1 MRRPLMVLAV
11 AVALLAAA
19 CGASG
24 GGTDGQAEEDAPR
37 TTAAAGAADAAVF
50 GDMDAPV
57 CGGGDLT
64 VDPDQAGG
72 SADVLRIGVAGDRSS
87 DIRPG
92 LNKDMWDSSTAF
104 AAWCNEQ
111 GGVGGLPI
119 EIVDLDAALFNV
131 EAAMTT
137 ACTGVFAMVGGG
149 LVQDQLEFS
158 GNDSSDFHRCGLIDI
173 PGFANSPEKSDS
185 NGQVQPIPNPG
196 TSQNTTWFRD
206 FQQLEP
212 DAAAKWLVIWG
223 ELPSIEAVMTKYE
236 SAMDDVDGYEVLDSI
251 SYPAAGADDWVP
263 YAQKLI
269 ESGATSFTWIGEPVY
284 FTKFLETARQRG
296 WEGTALLETNNYN
309 QALLDSADA
318 TEGTVV
324 RSTFH
329 PLEEADQWPAIADYI
344 DIVNSNVSD
353 ATLGPLGMQS
363 FSAWL
368 LFVTAANACGDQ
380 NDGVLE
386 RTCILEQ
393 AAAVD
398 DWTAGGM
405 HGPQDPGAFDTVKG
419 SPCGMLLV
427 VRDGNWERLYPQVG
441 GEGDDGDGFHC
452 PANGVSAVT
461 GTNAGVVDPDRP
473 I

>member
-1 MRRPLMVLAV
+1 MGRPLIVLAASVTLAVV
-11 AVALLAAA
+11 AGA

-24 GGTDGQAEEDAPR
+24 DGDGAESEGST
-37 TTAAAGAADAAVF
+37 TTAAATAESAVF
-50 GDMDAPV
+50 GEMDAPV
-57 CGGGDLT
+57 CGEGDFS
-64 VDPDQAGG
+64 VDADEAGG
-72 SADVLRIGVAGDRSS
+72 SPDVLRIGVAGDRSS

-92 LNKDMWDSSTAF
+92 LNSDMWDSSVAF
-104 AAWCNEQ
+104 ADWCNDQ
-111 GGVGGLPI
+111 GGIGGLPI

-137 ACTGVFAMVGGG
+137 ACTSVFAMVGGG
-149 LVQDQLEFS
+149 MVQDQLQFS
-158 GNDSSDFHRCGLIDI
+158 GKDGSDFHQCALIDI

-185 NGQVQPIPNPG
+185 NGQIQPIPNPG
-196 TSQNTTWFRD
+196 TSQNVTWFRD

-212 DAAAKWLVIWG
+212 GASSKWVAVWG
-223 ELPSIEAVMTKYE
+223 ELPSIEAVKTKYE
-236 SAMDDVDGYEVLDSI
+236 EGLADVGGTEIMESI

-269 ESGATSFTWIGEPVY
+269 DSGATSFSWIGEPV
-284 FTKFLETARQRG
+284 FFAKFLETARQRG
-296 WEGTALLETNNYN
+296 WEGTALVETNMYSDVVSG
-309 QALLDSADA
+309 AGPA

-329 PLEEADQWPAIADYI
+329 PLEEADQWPATADYV
-344 DIVNSNVSD
+344 DIVESNVD
-353 ATLGPLGMQS
+353 DPLLGSLGMQS

-368 LFVTAANACGDQ
+368 LFATAANACGEQ
-380 NDGVLE
+380 NDGVLD

-398 DWTAGGM
+398 DWTGGGL
-405 HGPQDPGAFDTVKG
+405 HGPQDPAAVDEVVG

-427 VRDGNWERLYPQVG
+427 VRDGEFERLYPEVG
-441 GEGDDGDGFHC
+441 GDGDDGAGFHC
-452 PANGVSAVT
+452 PEDGVSEVT
-461 GTNAGVVDPDRP
+461 GTNSGEVDPDRP

>member
-1 MRRPLMVLAV
+1 MKRPLIVLAV
-11 AVALLAAA
+11 VLALVAAA

-24 GGTDGQAEEDAPR
+24 DSEGQGEGDSEE
-37 TTAAAGAADAAVF
+37 TTTTVASADDAVF
-50 GDMDAPV
+50 GEMDAPV
-57 CGGGDLT
+57 CGEGDFS
-64 VDPDQAGG
+64 VQADEAGG
-72 SADVLRIGVAGDRSS
+72 SDDVLRIGVAGDRSS

-111 GGVGGLPI
+111 GGIGGLPI

-158 GNDSSDFHRCGLIDI
+158 GNAGSDFHQCALIDI

-196 TSQNTTWFRD
+196 TTQNTTWFRD
-206 FQQLEP
+206 FQQLYP
-212 DAAAKWLVIWG
+212 DDAEKWVVIWG
-223 ELPSIEAVMTKYE
+223 EIPSIESVKIKYE
-236 SAMDDVDGYEVLDSI
+236 SSMEDVDGYEVLDSI

-269 ESGATSFTWIGEPVY
+269 DSGATSFTWIGEPVF

-296 WEGTALLETNNYN
+296 WDGRALLETNNYN
-309 QALLDSADA
+309 QALLESPEA
-318 TEGTVV
+318 TEGTVI

-329 PLEEADQWPAIADYI
+329 PLEEADDWPAIADYL
-344 DIVNSNVSD
+344 DIVNGNVD
-353 ATLGPLGMQS
+353 GAVVGPLGMQS

-368 LFVTAANACGDQ
+368 LFATAANACGEK
-380 NDGVLE
+380 NDGVLD
-386 RTCILEQ
+386 RTCILEE
-393 AAAVD
+393 AAEVD

-405 HGPQDPGAFDTVKG
+405 HGPQDPDAVDEVSA
-419 SPCGMLLV
+419 SPCGMLLIV
-427 VRDGNWERLYPQVG
+427 KDGKFERLYPEVG

-452 PANGVSAVT
+452 PPEGVTETT
-461 GTNAGVVDPDRP
+461 GTEAGVVDPDRP

>member
-1 MRRPLMVLAV
+1 MKRTLMVLAV
-11 AVALLAAA
+11 ALALVAGA

-24 GGTDGQAEEDAPR
+24 DDGDQAEDEGTP
-37 TTAAAGAADAAVF
+37 TTEATTADAAAF
-50 GDMDAPV
+50 GEMDEPV
-57 CGGGDLT
+57 CGEGDLS
-64 VDPDQAGG
+64 VEPDEAGG
-72 SADVLRIGVAGDRSS
+72 SPDVLRIGVAGDRSS

-111 GGVGGLPI
+111 GGIGGLPI

-131 EAAMTT
+131 EAAMTA

-149 LVQDQLEFS
+149 MVQDQLQFS
-158 GNDSSDFHRCGLIDI
+158 DKEGSDFHKCAMIDI
-173 PGFANSPEKSDS
+173 PGFANSPEKGDS
-185 NGQVQPIPNPG
+185 NGQVQPLPNPG
-196 TSQNTTWFRD
+196 TTQNTTWFSD
-206 FQQLEP
+206 FQDLEP
-212 DAAAKWLVIWG
+212 DAAEKWVVIWG
-223 ELPSIEAVMTKYE
+223 ELPSIEAVKIKYE
-236 SAMDDVDGYEVLDSI
+236 SSMETIGGTEIMDSI

-269 ESGATSFTWIGEPVY
+269 DSGATSFTWIGEPVF

-309 QALLDSADA
+309 QALLDSAEA

-324 RSTFH
+324 RTAFH
-329 PLEEADQWPAIADYI
+329 PLEEADDWPATADYLE
-344 DIVNSNVSD
+344 IVNGNVDD
-353 ATLGPLGMQS
+353 ASVGPLGMQS

-368 LFVTAANACGDQ
+368 LFATAANACGEE
-380 NDGVLE
+380 NDGVLD

-398 DWTAGGM
+398 EWNGGGL
-405 HGPQDPGAFDTVKG
+405 HGPQNPDAVDEVKA

-427 VRDGNWERLYPQVG
+427 VKDGEFVRLFPEVG
-441 GEGDDGDGFHC
+441 GEGDDVDGFHC
-452 PANGVSAVT
+452 PEDGVTETS